1 MKTSR
6 QPSPTTLDY
15 IYHRKSSFPRVYL
28 LSRFTDRRK
37 SGHIRIVFPRSH
49 HVQCAFYAEN
59 TIANCD
65 WLLKRW
71 TKKPAIVLMTFPW
84 LFPCTN
90 VDLSREEAV
99 T

>member
-15 IYHRKSSFPRVYL
+15 IYHRKRSFPRVYL

-37 SGHIRIVFPRSH
+37 S
-49 HVQCAFYAEN
+49 
-59 TIANCD
+59 D